1 MHKTEFENCTGIAP
15 ELFTNPVY
23 LYSQLPKYCDG
34 WLGAESD
41 FPESFGRYG
50 YTDCGIRYGFYWKEN
65 PCAFVPEDFYKLVA
79 LSYMYWKDSYDHDT
93 NELFTMRH
101 MVEIRKYL
109 DTLPPEERQ
118 PTFDKYPEDIKA
130 SYKKIYQRQNGE
142 MIF

>member
-1 MHKTEFENCTGIAP
+1 M
-15 ELFTNPVY
+15 
-23 LYSQLPKYCDG
+23 
-34 WLGAESD
+34 
-41 FPESFGRYG
+41 
-50 YTDCGIRYGFYWKEN
+50 
-65 PCAFVPEDFYKLVA
+65 PEDFYKLVA

-130 SYKKIYQRQNGE
+130 SYKKVYQRQNGE